1 MTDDSQQEP
10 LETMTAMI
18 DHGELVSLFRD
29 VAALAKVI
37 GVNVK
42 GPAMSPNAD
51 AYRADLPEALQLLES
66 GRARGVQLR
75 YQHNDSLWMDTLSPT
90 THEDQWQLVRI
101 QHRLDDGG

>member
-1 MTDDSQQEP
+1 MMDENLPP
-10 LETMTAMI
+10 LETATALI

-29 VAALAKVI
+29 VAALTKVI

-51 AYRADLPEALQLLES
+51 VYKADLPEALQLLES

-75 YQHNDSLWMDTLSPT
+75 YEHNGSLWMDTLTPT
-90 THEDQWQLVRI
+90 PQDEQWQLVRI
-101 QHRLDDGG
+101 EHSLPEEA

>member
-1 MTDDSQQEP
+1 MTDEPQQEP

-18 DHGELVSLFRD
+18 DHGDLVSLFRD
-29 VAALAKVI
+29 VAALTKVI

-75 YQHNDSLWMDTLSPT
+75 YQHNDSLWMDTLTPT
-90 THEDQWQLVRI
+90 DQEDQWQLVRI
-101 QHRLDDGG
+101 QHQLDADS

>member
-1 MTDDSQQEP
+1 MNESLPP
-10 LETMTAMI
+10 LETVTAMI

-29 VAALAKVI
+29 VAALTKVL

-51 AYRADLPEALQLLES
+51 TYCADLPEALQLLES

-75 YQHNDSLWMDTLSPT
+75 YEHNGTLWMDTLSPT
-90 THEDQWQLVRI
+90 AEEERWQIVRI
-101 QHRLDDGG
+101 QHDLQIDA